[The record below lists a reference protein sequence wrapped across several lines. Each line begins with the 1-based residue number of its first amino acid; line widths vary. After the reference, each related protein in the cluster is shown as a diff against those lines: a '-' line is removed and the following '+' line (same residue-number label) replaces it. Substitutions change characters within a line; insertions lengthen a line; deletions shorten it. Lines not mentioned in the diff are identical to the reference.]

1 MRMLQGGSAELAVNI
16 QPRTCARYGFQT
28 GTMLSRLKM
37 SRGLNPSEQDR
48 DGADAPLP
56 SGGPGRVDYPDS
68 FRYDIDSFGIQ
79 GE

>member
-56 SGGPGRVDYPDS
+56 SDVVPD
-68 FRYDIDSFGIQ
+68 GLTIQ
-79 GE
+79 THSATI